1 MRRLPT
7 GTVTFLFTDI
17 EGSTRLLLE
26 LGDRYATVLAEH
38 HRLLRRVWAQH
49 RGVELETAGDA
60 FFVAFARA
68 SDAVAAA
75 AEAQQV
81 LEPTP
86 VRIRVGIHTG
96 EPLLAETGYVGVA
109 VHQAARIASAG
120 HGGQVVLS
128 QETRELVDAE
138 VIDLG
143 VHRVKDFPERLRL
156 FQLGKG
162 VFPPLQTVAATNLP
176 RPAST
181 FVGRTTELKAVV
193 TLLGRHRLVTL
204 SGAGGSGKTRLAI
217 EAASKVVAE
226 FGNGVYW
233 VPLASLADATLVL
246 DTIKQVVGA
255 KEDLTDYFGGRRAL
269 LLLDNFEQV
278 IDAAPELASLV
289 AACPELHVLVTSRER
304 LRLQGEVEYAVDP
317 LERAEAVELF
327 CVRAQTE
334 PDEIIDELCARLDDL
349 PLALELAAARASAFP
364 AAQIVER
371 ISGRLDLLKGGRDA
385 EARHATLRATIEWS
399 HELLGVGEQQL
410 FRRLSV
416 FVGGCTLDA
425 AEAVGG
431 ADLDTLASLVEKSL
445 ARRTGERYW
454 MLETIRAYALERLD
468 ASGEGDDLRLAH
480 ARFFADVVVKGEPE
494 LRGPRQEEWF
504 ERLTTEHGNVRAA
517 LEWLASSS
525 EAPLHARLAG
535 SCWYFWYVTGQFG
548 EAHRRLTAALEA
560 AVDVDPE
567 LVAGLHDGLSAMSA
581 MRGESASAL
590 RHAEESLAI
599 RRRGGSRQALLR
611 SLLNRAGLAESA
623 RGVRRRQVVPG
634 SGSRQPGVRNHVLR
648 RFRSRKGALGTSA
661 HAGRADGRRVP
672 RGRARPQPGGRR
684 ARPRDARRG
693 ECALR
698 RFRGALRRN
707 TISGAHA
714 LVSGRSRQGCRS
726 LGRLLPSWSAPGRSD
741 FGGGG
746 DWIHATATRAATL
759 RQHDRA
765 PAGGDERR
773 GACSP
778 AVGRSSAL
786 TDGGIGV
793 RARLGCV
800 DPCVMLP
807 TGTVTFLFTD
817 IEGSTRLLH
826 DLGEGYADLLA
837 EHHRLL
843 RSVWSSHSG
852 IEIDTQ
858 GDAFFV
864 VFERASDAVAAAG
877 AAQDALE
884 PTGLR
889 VRIGLHT
896 GEPMLTETGYVG
908 MDVHR
913 AARIT
918 AAGHGGQV
926 LLSQTTHDLVA
937 VPGLR
942 DLGEH
947 ALRDLRQP
955 ERIWQLGETEF
966 PPHAADRA
974 RTRAA

>member
-611 SLLNRAGLAESA
+611 SLLNRAGLAESFGDFA
-623 RGVRRRQVVPG
+623 EASKWYADVVELAESVG
-634 SGSRQPGVRNHVLR
+634 DKWFQAV
-648 RFRSRKGALGTSA
+648 ALGNLGSA
-661 HAGRADGRRVP
+661 TMYSGDSV
-672 RGRARPQPGGRR
+672 RARELLER
-684 ARPRDARRG
+684 ALMLGEQTGDAFLEAAHGLNLAAAELDLGMLAEANARYADFA
-693 ECALR
+693 E
-698 RFRGALRRN
+698 RFGATRSPEL
-707 TISGAHA
+707 TLWCLDGLAKAAAHSGDF
-714 LVSGRSRQGCRS
+714 SRA
-726 LGRLLPSWSAPGRSD
+726 GRLLG
-741 FGGGG
+741 
-746 DWIHATATRAATL
+746 AATSAAAAIGYTRPRLEQQRYGSTIELL
-759 RQHDRA
+759 RVEMNEEELAALQS
-765 PAGGDERR
+765 E
-773 GACSP
+773 GAALSP
-778 AVGRSSAL
+778 TEALEYALGSAAL
-786 TDGGIGV
+786 TP
-793 RARLGCV
+793 A
-800 DPCVMLP
+800 
-807 TGTVTFLFTD
+807 
-817 IEGSTRLLH
+817 
-826 DLGEGYADLLA
+826 
-837 EHHRLL
+837 
-843 RSVWSSHSG
+843 
-852 IEIDTQ
+852 
-858 GDAFFV
+858 
-864 VFERASDAVAAAG
+864 
-877 AAQDALE
+877 
-884 PTGLR
+884 
-889 VRIGLHT
+889 
-896 GEPMLTETGYVG
+896 
-908 MDVHR
+908 
-913 AARIT
+913 
-918 AAGHGGQV
+918 
-926 LLSQTTHDLVA
+926 
-937 VPGLR
+937 
-942 DLGEH
+942 
-947 ALRDLRQP
+947 
-955 ERIWQLGETEF
+955 
-966 PPHAADRA
+966 
-974 RTRAA
+974 

>member
-1 MRRLPT
+1 MRRLPA

-26 LGDRYATVLAEH
+26 LGDRYADVLAEH
-38 HRLLRRVWAQH
+38 HRLLREVWARH

-120 HGGQVVLS
+120 HGGQVVIS

-162 VFPPLQTVAATNLP
+162 VFPPLRTVAATNLP

-181 FVGRTTELKAVV
+181 FVGRATELKAVV
-193 TLLGRHRLVTL
+193 TLLGAHRLVTL
-204 SGAGGSGKTRLAI
+204 SGPGGSGKTRLAI
-217 EAASKVVAE
+217 EAASTVVAE

-233 VPLASLADATLVL
+233 VPLASLADPTLVL

-255 KEDLTDYFGGRRAL
+255 KEDLTAHFAGRRAL

-278 IDAAPELASLV
+278 IDAAPELGSLLS
-289 AACPELHVLVTSRER
+289 ACPELHVLVTSRER
-304 LRLQGEVEYAVDP
+304 LRVQGEIEYAVDP

-334 PDEIIDELCARLDDL
+334 PDELIDELCARLDDL

-364 AAQIVER
+364 AAQILER

-385 EARHATLRATIEWS
+385 EARHATLRETIEWS

-468 ASGEGDDLRLAH
+468 SSGEGDALRLAH
-480 ARFFADVVVKGEPE
+480 ARFFTDLAVQGDPE

-504 ERLTTEHGNVRAA
+504 ERLTTEQGNVRAA
-517 LEWLASSS
+517 LEWLADSS

-535 SCWYFWYVTGQFG
+535 SCWYFWYVTGQFD
-548 EAHRRLTAALEA
+548 EAHRRLTAALET

-611 SLLNRAGLAESA
+611 SLLNRAGLAESFGDFA
-623 RGVRRRQVVPG
+623 EASKWYAEVVG
-634 SGSRQPGVRNHVLR
+634 LAESV
-648 RFRSRKGALGTSA
+648 
-661 HAGRADGRRVP
+661 
-672 RGRARPQPGGRR
+672 
-684 ARPRDARRG
+684 
-693 ECALR
+693 
-698 RFRGALRRN
+698 
-707 TISGAHA
+707 
-714 LVSGRSRQGCRS
+714 
-726 LGRLLPSWSAPGRSD
+726 
-741 FGGGG
+741 G
-746 DWIHATATRAATL
+746 DKWF
-759 RQHDRA
+759 Q
-765 PAGGDERR
+765 
-773 GACSP
+773 
-778 AVGRSSAL
+778 AVGLGNLGSA
-786 TDGGIGV
+786 TMYAGDSV
-793 RARLGCV
+793 RAR
-800 DPCVMLP
+800 
-807 TGTVTFLFTD
+807 
-817 IEGSTRLLH
+817 ELLERALA
-826 DLGEGYADLLA
+826 LGEQ
-837 EHHRLL
+837 
-843 RSVWSSHSG
+843 
-852 IEIDTQ
+852 T
-858 GDAFFV
+858 GDAFV
-864 VFERASDAVAAAG
+864 VAAHGLNLAAAELDLGMLEEAKARYADFAERVG
-877 AAQDALE
+877 AARSPELTLWCLD
-884 PTGLR
+884 GLAKAAAHS
-889 VRIGLHT
+889 GDF
-896 GEPMLTETGYVG
+896 P
-908 MDVHR
+908 R
-913 AARIT
+913 AARLVGASNS
-918 AAGHGGQV
+918 AAAAIGYTRLRLEQQRYGRTIE
-926 LLSQTTHDLVA
+926 LLGAAMSEEELAALHSQGAALSPTEALEYALGSAALTHA
-937 VPGLR
+937 
-942 DLGEH
+942 
-947 ALRDLRQP
+947 
-955 ERIWQLGETEF
+955 
-966 PPHAADRA
+966 
-974 RTRAA
+974 